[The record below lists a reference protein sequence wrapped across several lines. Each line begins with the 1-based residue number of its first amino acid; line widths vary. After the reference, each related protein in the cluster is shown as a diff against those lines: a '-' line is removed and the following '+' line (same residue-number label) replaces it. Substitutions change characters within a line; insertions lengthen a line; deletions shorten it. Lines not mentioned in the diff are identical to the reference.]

1 MKSQIDMT
9 AEILLPLPVPMTYTY
24 GIPPELQDKAEFGK
38 RVEVQ
43 FGRKKLYTGLIV
55 EISGED
61 PYEELKFVRNVLDDE
76 PVIREIHLRF
86 WKWLADYYYSF
97 LGEVM
102 NAALPSPL
110 KIDSETVLLFNEDHE
125 YDEMDLGDSSF
136 LISDALSIQN
146 ELTWGEIQEI
156 LNKKSISKNVNELIE
171 AGIVEV
177 KEKAKVKNTHA
188 TVKTLMWQE
197 PYRVDRKG
205 VMDLVKRSEK
215 QTRALLA
222 FIALSREKKP
232 PISRYEV
239 MTRSNTDHGTI
250 RALIDKGILEET
262 KMKKDFLSELVFMP
276 GMLAPLVDF
285 QKRAMQEMETAFQ
298 TTPVVLLE
306 GVTGSGK
313 TRIYLEWIRRI
324 NDEGKQILFM
334 IPEIALTT
342 HIIHRLE
349 SIFESDVVV
358 YHSRISEKSR
368 MEAYHS
374 VRFGAPLVIG
384 TRSALLLPFQN
395 LGLII
400 VDEEHDRS
408 YKQINPAPRYHG
420 RDSAVFLAH
429 LTGARVILGS
439 ATPSLES
446 QINVEEGKYGHV
458 RMKQRF
464 GLMPLPD
471 IELVDM
477 RQVKMAP
484 EQAEIGFSPML
495 IQAIHDTLDAGRQ
508 VMVFQN
514 RRGFASILLCG
525 HCGYVITCDSCDVSM
540 TYHKFSE
547 KLQCHYCRKERPVPR
562 ECPSCH
568 SWDMQIFGMGTEKLE
583 EQLQVL
589 LPGARID
596 RMDYDTASGRK
607 RMEKILTRFAT
618 NETQILVGTQM
629 IAKGLDFENVG
640 LVAIPKADQLLAFP
654 DFRSAEYALQM
665 LRQVSGRA
673 GRKKEKGRVLV
684 QTYNPGHQ
692 VIQSFLSGDDEFFYR
707 QELEERKLFVFP
719 PYCRLVKITFRNK
732 DRNKNQKVAYEL
744 FDFLKPAYG
753 DRVNPPVPP
762 MVSYINNYH
771 LLEIFVKLPRSRRE
785 GIAFRARMDYF
796 MQEVKSRTGY
806 SNFRIIVDVDPV

>member
-1 MKSQIDMT
+1 MT
-9 AEILLPLPVPMTYTY
+9 AEILLPLPVPATYTY
-24 GIPPELQDKAEFGK
+24 RIPPELADRAEFGK

-55 EISGED
+55 SISELASDED
-61 PYEELKFVRNVLDDE
+61 LKYIRNVLDDE
-76 PVIREIHLRF
+76 PVIRSIHLRF
-86 WKWLADYYYSF
+86 WRWMAEYYCSF

-110 KIDSETVLLFNEDHE
+110 KIDSETVLLLNEEHE
-125 YDEMDLGDSSF
+125 YDEMDLGDGSF

-146 ELTWGEIQEI
+146 ELTWGDIQDI
-156 LNKKSISKNVNELIE
+156 LNKKSIKKNVNELIE

-177 KEKAKVKNTHA
+177 KEKARVKNTHE

-197 PYRVDRKG
+197 PYRENRQD
-205 VMDLVKRSEK
+205 VMKLVSRSKK

-239 MTRSNTDHGTI
+239 MTRSETDHGTI
-250 RALIDKGILEET
+250 RALMDKGILEET
-262 KMKKDFLSELVFMP
+262 KIKKNFLSDLVFRK
-276 GMLAPLVDF
+276 GMLPPLVDF
-285 QKRAMQEMETAFQ
+285 QKKAMVEMEAAFD

-313 TRIYLEWIRRI
+313 TRIYLEWIRKTK
-324 NDEGKQILFM
+324 EAGQQILLM

-342 HIIHRLE
+342 HIIQRLE
-349 SIFESDVVV
+349 DVFESDVIV
-358 YHSRISEKSR
+358 YHSRVSEKSR

-408 YKQINPAPRYHG
+408 YKQHSPAPRYHG
-420 RDSAVFLAH
+420 RDSAVYLAH
-429 LTGARVILGS
+429 LTGAKVILGS

-446 QINVEEGKYGHV
+446 QINVLEAKYGHV

-464 GLMPLPD
+464 GLMAMPD
-471 IELVDM
+471 IEIVDM
-477 RQVKMAP
+477 RQVTMTP
-484 EQAEIGFSPML
+484 DQAEIGFSPQL
-495 IQAIHDTLDAGRQ
+495 LQTIDQTLDAGRQ

-514 RRGFASILLCG
+514 RRGFASVYLCG
-525 HCGYVITCDSCDVSM
+525 HCGQIIQCDSCDVSM

-547 KLQCHYCRKERPVPR
+547 KLQCHYCRKEKPVPR

-568 SWDMQIFGMGTEKLE
+568 SWDMKLYGMGTEKLE
-583 EQLQVL
+583 EQLGVL
-589 LPGARID
+589 LPGVVID

-607 RMEKILTRFAT
+607 RLEKILTRFAN
-618 NETQILVGTQM
+618 NETQVLVGTQM

-640 LVAIPKADQLLAFP
+640 LVVVPRADQLFAFP

-665 LRQVSGRA
+665 LRQVSGRS

-684 QTYNPGHQ
+684 QTFNPEHA
-692 VIQSFLSGDDEFFYR
+692 VLQSLVSGDDEKFYQ
-707 QELEERKLFVFP
+707 QELDERKIFLFP
-719 PYCRLVKITFRNK
+719 PYCRLVKVTFRNK
-732 DRNKNQKVAYEL
+732 DKNKNNKIAYECYH
-744 FDFLKPAYG
+744 FLRSGYD
-753 DRVNPPVPP
+753 DRVSTPVEP
-762 MVSYINNYH
+762 MVSYINHYH
-771 LLEIFVKLPRSRRE
+771 LLDVFVKLQRNRKEGEVFRSRLDHFIR
-785 GIAFRARMDYF
+785 
-796 MQEVKSRTGY
+796 EVKGRPGF